1 MAAEYY
7 YRAVTQV
14 LLDNMK
20 HQQSYN
26 GVISV
31 SYLHRRPI
39 LLGGL
44 DNQTCIG
51 NIINIYPILHVFL
64 SILRNLDCRISC
76 TPLEDN

>member
-7 YRAVTQV
+7 YRAATQV

-51 NIINIYPILHVFL
+51 NIINIYSILHVFFKYFKKFRL
-64 SILRNLDCRISC
+64 QNFWQTIRG
-76 TPLEDN
+76 